1 MNRRNGCISAILIG
15 GLIVTYP
22 QTSDAEEFTG
32 VKLLTWSKENQNFYF
47 QTSVGMAALVST
59 QSDKKRSQCI
69 SEWYFDANTGNK
81 NGNDAIRSAIREYAD
96 YHPQGV
102 IIAVLQKA
110 CGSMDFSQ

>member
-1 MNRRNGCISAILIG
+1 MNRNKRSLWAIFAI
-15 GLIVTYP
+15 GLIALYP
-22 QTSDAEEFTG
+22 QISDAEEFTG
-32 VKLLTWSKENQNFYF
+32 VNLLSWSEENQNFYF

-81 NGNDAIRSAIREYAD
+81 SGNEVIRSAIREFAD

-110 CGSMDFSQ
+110 CGSMEFSP

>member
-1 MNRRNGCISAILIG
+1 MNRRNGLISAILVG
-15 GLIVTYP
+15 GLIATYP
-22 QTSDAEEFTG
+22 QISRAEEFTG
-32 VKLLTWSKENQNFYF
+32 GKLLSWSEENQNFYF

-69 SEWYFDANTGNK
+69 SEWYFDAQTGNK
-81 NGNDAIRSAIREYAD
+81 SGNDAIRSAISEFAD

-110 CGSMDFSQ
+110 CGSLDFSQ